1 MDQTAIVDVTAI
13 PAGDGMTVA
22 ADLAKAMIAA
32 EKRNGL
38 VLRGFVKGAVGD
50 SDHHVLQ
57 GWAKEVCTALQRH
70 KECFKMSV
78 YEGVGCKA
86 SEGFAAQL
94 RRELRDK
101 FRRLNPFGQGVAEDK
116 MNGGLEALAKAIE
129 RMAAL
134 HAAALP
140 PDEQTLPDMRF
151 RAKIEV
157 NFDGACVKFHDDMV
171 DVRLVTTLVGDG
183 TVIADNT
190 GVDWGYY
197 FKCGGFLPD
206 DDQVGRKRKN
216 FSDVIREWNGRVVA
230 SGEIACTPGD
240 VGLMKG
246 GKMTDRPCL
255 HRAPYSA
262 DEGSELPRFLL
273 TVERLESDTVQQFIE
288 MEEDC
293 SDSSGESDDNE
304 EDEEMDE
311 GDVATR
317 TRSQCN
323 RA

>member
-13 PAGDGMTVA
+13 PAGDGMTVT
-22 ADLAKAMIAA
+22 ADAAKAMIAA

-57 GWAKEVCTALQRH
+57 GWAKEVCNALQRH
-70 KECFKMSV
+70 DECFKMSV

-86 SEGFAAQL
+86 AEGFAAQL

-101 FRRLNPFGQGVAEDK
+101 FRRLTGLGVAEDK
-116 MNGGLEALAKAIE
+116 MNGGLETLAKAIE
-129 RMAAL
+129 RMTAL

-140 PDEQTLPDMRF
+140 YDEQTLPDMRF

-190 GVDWGYY
+190 GVDWRYY

-206 DDQVGRKRKN
+206 DAQVGRKRKN

-293 SDSSGESDDNE
+293 SDSGGESEDED